1 MLLFSCVMML
11 CFSVLYYETH
21 YVFYSSYRPKIF
33 LIKRSREKT
42 KKKWRELLELLIERV
57 RLEDGELHNMTSVHD
72 AVTRVNEYE
81 RLIKSKKQYVI
92 NLSYKQGFILHK
104 FKESKQFTCK
114 VEEFGISESMITF
127 KINLYKLLTN
137 LFPMHS
143 FSTLWKSYCFLKVL
157 GGRERVQW
165 EQISY

>member
-1 MLLFSCVMML
+1 MML
-11 CFSVLYYETH
+11 YFSVLYYEIH
-21 YVFYSSYRPKIF
+21 YVFYFSYRPKIF

-42 KKKWRELLELLIERV
+42 KKKRRELLELLIERV
-57 RLEDGELHNMTSVHD
+57 RLENGELQNMASVHD

-81 RLIKSKKQYVI
+81 RLIKGEKQYVI

-104 FKESKQFTCK
+104 FGESKQFTCM
-114 VEEFGISESMITF
+114 VEQFGISKSMITF

-137 LFPMHS
+137 FFPMHS
-143 FSTLWKSYCFLKVL
+143 FSTPWKSYCFLIVL
-157 GGRERVQW
+157 EGRGRVHW